1 MGGPEALISTG
12 PVQGQE
18 PQRVGSPGGRG
29 LSVLSP
35 SFLTFPF
42 RLWIRNGIV
51 GESSSSKNS
60 FSNIF
65 FFRRSMA
72 RLCPLLAFCR
82 GQRAQEV
89 LLVLGLHLPPHR
101 FFFFPFIFIRWRLIT
116 ILWWFLPYI
125 DMNQSWI
132 YMCSPSQ
139 SPLPPP
145 SHPVVLHTAFL
156 CIVIIFFSWEG
167 QPATENKTAP
177 RRTC

>member
-1 MGGPEALISTG
+1 M
-12 PVQGQE
+12 
-18 PQRVGSPGGRG
+18 GSPGGRG

-51 GESSSSKNS
+51 GELSSSKNS

-89 LLVLGLHLPPHR
+89 LLALELHLSPR
-101 FFFFPFIFIRWRLIT
+101 SFFFF
-116 ILWWFLPYI
+116 
-125 DMNQSWI
+125 I
-132 YMCSPSQ
+132 YFYS
-139 SPLPPP
+139 LAANYNI
-145 SHPVVLHTAFL
+145 VVVFAIH
-156 CIVIIFFSWEG
+156 
-167 QPATENKTAP
+167 
-177 RRTC
+177 